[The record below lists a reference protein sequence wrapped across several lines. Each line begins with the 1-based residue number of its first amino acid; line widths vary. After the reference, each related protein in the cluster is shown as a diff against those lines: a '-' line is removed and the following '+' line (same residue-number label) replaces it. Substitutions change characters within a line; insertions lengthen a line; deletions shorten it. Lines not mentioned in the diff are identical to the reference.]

1 MLVHPSLLS
10 YVQVVLSSSW
20 SLHAACDN
28 VPATLPPKR
37 RAFVDPGA
45 AEYLWKESCCGKR
58 WGENN
63 SRERKARNKD
73 DNF

>member
-1 MLVHPSLLS
+1 MLVHLSLLS

-45 AEYLWKESCCGKR
+45 AEYDSIDAIALSEGVAA
-58 WGENN
+58 G
-63 SRERKARNKD
+63 A
-73 DNF
+73 